1 MSVAKPALVVL
12 AAGMG
17 SRYGGLKQIDS
28 VGPSGETL
36 LDYSIF
42 DAVRGGFAKVVFVI
56 REDIEAAFIDSVG
69 ANYEGRDELTVR
81 YAFQELDD
89 VPEGLGVP
97 AGREK
102 PWGTGHATLAARD
115 QIDEPFAVINADDF
129 YGARAFEL
137 LGAHLIEVAGA
148 GDAAAGD
155 YSMVG
160 FVLRDTLSDH
170 GPVVRG
176 VCEQRDGYLWH
187 IDELRNIT
195 RHGDGAV
202 YPGDGGEDRHLTGD
216 ETVSMN
222 FWGFTPAIFA
232 HLESGLSGFLVENLD
247 DPGSEFLLPDLV
259 DNLISTGAA
268 RVRILP
274 DGGPW
279 FGVTYR
285 EDSKGVSRSIR
296 SLIDAG
302 DYPERLW
309 G

>member
-1 MSVAKPALVVL
+1 MSATKPALIVL

-17 SRYGGLKQIDS
+17 SRYGGLKQIDP

-42 DAVRGGFAKVVFVI
+42 DAVRAGFAKVVFVI
-56 REDIEAAFIDSVG
+56 RKDIETAFIDSVG
-69 ANYEGRDELTVR
+69 ARYDSRDDIAVR

-89 VPEGLGVP
+89 LPDGFVVPE
-97 AGREK
+97 GREK
-102 PWGTGHATLAARD
+102 PWGTGHAALVARD

-137 LGAHLIEVAGA
+137 LGAHLSEVAGA
-148 GDAAAGD
+148 VDAAVGD
-155 YSMVG
+155 CSMVG
-160 FVLRDTLSDH
+160 YVLRDTLSDH

-176 VCEQRDGYLWH
+176 VCEQRDGYLQH
-187 IDELRNIT
+187 IDEVRNIT
-195 RHGDGAV
+195 RHGDGAM
-202 YPGDGGEDRHLTGD
+202 YPGDGGQDCHLTGD

-232 HLESGLSGFLVENLD
+232 HLEAGLSGFLADNLD

-259 DNLISTGAA
+259 DKLISAGSA
-268 RVRILP
+268 RVPILAG
-274 DGGPW
+274 GGPW

-285 EDSKGVSRSIR
+285 EDSEGVSRSIR
-296 SLIDAG
+296 SLVDAG
-302 DYPERLW
+302 EYPERLW
-309 G
+309 D